1 MADRTRRFVLGL
13 GSSYLLTATNLV
25 YTLVSVPLAL
35 HFLPKDQFGLWALV
49 TQITLYFNL
58 LDLGMQSSASRIFIN
73 FKDNKTNSDYGSL
86 VKTSFFIFFIQ
97 SIGVSVIGFALLPYI
112 PHWFGFSHE
121 ISNYFFFL
129 LGSQIA
135 LLALGFSTRTF
146 GCLLHAHQQYIWSNI
161 GGAIGQLL
169 GLASLALSFHL
180 GHGLFSLVTASIV
193 AFLSNTSVQ
202 IFGCLKLKLLPASGC
217 WGSFQR
223 TKVKLLFDFAKDTF
237 LMSLG
242 WQLVSA
248 TPIILISKVIGLDAA
263 ATWSVGTKLFTLFQQ
278 IIWRI
283 LDYSAGGF
291 SEMFVRSEHQL
302 LRMRFFEITSLTAFL
317 SPIFAGLLIVCN
329 SPFVSLWTSGKIS
342 WPILYNIP
350 LAILLVSY
358 SVGRCY
364 GTLPSIAMSIGF
376 ARYVYFLDGLLFCI
390 IGFLILPSTDLVGL
404 IILALLLD
412 LALPGFYGIYR
423 TTNLFGISLWEVFNE
438 TWAQYCSSILFTISL
453 TTLFLVSYCF
463 AWSWINLSVTTLL
476 FISLLSLGF
485 VLICKDSSKTLLLNA
500 LRGKYVSP
508 SKNFPLV

>member
-1 MADRTRRFVLGL
+1 MADRTRRFLLGL
-13 GSSYLLTATNLV
+13 GSSYLLTVTNLV

-49 TQITLYFNL
+49 TQIALYLNL

-73 FKDNKTNSDYGSL
+73 FKDNKTNSEYGSL
-86 VKTSFFIFFIQ
+86 VKTSFLIFCIQ
-97 SIGVSVIGFALLPYI
+97 GIFVAVFGFGLLPYI
-112 PHWFGFSHE
+112 PHWFGFSRE
-121 ISNYFFFL
+121 ISNHFFPL

-146 GCLLHAHQQYIWSNI
+146 GCMLHAHQHYIWSNI

-169 GLASLALSFHL
+169 GLASLALCFHL
-180 GHGLFSLVTASIV
+180 GHGLFSLVTASLV
-193 AFLSNTSVQ
+193 AFLSNNCVQ
-202 IFGCLKLKLLPASGC
+202 ILGCLKLKLLPAPGS

-223 TKVKLLFDFAKDTF
+223 TKVKILFDFAKDTF

-248 TPIILISKVIGLDAA
+248 TPIILISKVLGLEAA
-263 ATWSVGTKLFTLFQQ
+263 ATWSIGTKLFTLFQQ
-278 IIWRI
+278 IIWKV
-283 LDYSAGGF
+283 LDFSAGGF
-291 SEMFVRSEHQL
+291 SEMFVRSEYQL

-329 SPFVSLWTSGKIS
+329 SPFVSLWTSGKIT

-350 LAILLVSY
+350 LALLLVSY

-364 GTLPSIAMSIGF
+364 GTLPSIVMNIGF

-390 IGFLILPSTDLVGL
+390 VGFFILPSTNLIGL

-412 LALPGFYGIYR
+412 LVLPSFYGVLR
-423 TTNLFGISLWEVFNE
+423 TTRLFELSFWEVFNE
-438 TWAQYCSSILFTISL
+438 TWARYGSSIFFTICL
-453 TTLFLVSYCF
+453 TTLFLFSHCF
-463 AWSWINLSVTTLL
+463 ACSWINLSVTTLL
-476 FISLLSLGF
+476 FISLLFFGF
-485 VLICKDSSKTLLLNA
+485 VFICKDSSKILLHNA

-508 SKNFPLV
+508 SSNLH

>member
-1 MADRTRRFVLGL
+1 MADRTRKFLLGL

-49 TQITLYFNL
+49 TQIALYLNL
-58 LDLGMQSSASRIFIN
+58 LDLGMQSSASRIFIS
-73 FKDNKTNSDYGSL
+73 FKDNKTNSEYGSL
-86 VKTSFFIFFIQ
+86 VKTSFLLFCIQ
-97 SIGVSVIGFALLPYI
+97 SIVVALFGFALLPFV

-121 ISNYFFFL
+121 ISNHFLIL

-135 LLALGFSTRTF
+135 LLALGFATRTF
-146 GCLLHAHQQYIWSNI
+146 GCLLHAHQQYVWGNI
-161 GGAIGQLL
+161 GGGIGQLL
-169 GLASLALSFHL
+169 GLAILALSFHL
-180 GHGLFSLVTASIV
+180 GYGLFSFVAASIV
-193 AFLSNTSVQ
+193 AFLSSNCVQ
-202 IFGCLKLKLLPASGC
+202 ILGCLKLKLLPASGG
-217 WGSFQR
+217 WGSFQWS
-223 TKVKLLFDFAKDTF
+223 KVKLLFDFAKDTF

-242 WQLVSA
+242 WQLISA
-248 TPIILISKVIGLDAA
+248 TPVILISKVIGLDAA

-291 SEMFVRSEHQL
+291 SEMFVRSEYQL

-350 LAILLVSY
+350 LALLLVSY

-364 GTLPSIAMSIGF
+364 GSLPSIAMSIGF
-376 ARYVYFLDGLLFCI
+376 ARYVYFLDGLLFCV
-390 IGFLILPSTDLVGL
+390 IGFFILPRTDLVGL

-412 LALPGFYGIYR
+412 LALPNFYGINR
-423 TTNLFGISLWEVFNE
+423 TSRLFGLSFWEVFNE
-438 TWAQYCSSILFTISL
+438 TWARYGRSIFFTISL
-453 TTLFLVSYCF
+453 TTLFLVSHSSAF
-463 AWSWINLSVTTLL
+463 SWISLSVTTPL
-476 FISLLSLGF
+476 FISLLFFGF
-485 VLICKDSSKTLLLNA
+485 VFICKDSSKILLLNA

-508 SKNFPLV
+508 SKSLQ

>member
-1 MADRTRRFVLGL
+1 MADRTRRFLLGL

-49 TQITLYFNL
+49 TQIALYLNL

-73 FKDNKTNSDYGSL
+73 FKDNKTNSEYGSL
-86 VKTSFFIFFIQ
+86 VKTSFLIFCIQ
-97 SIGVSVIGFALLPYI
+97 GMFVAFFGFVLLPHI
-112 PHWFGFSHE
+112 PHWFGFSQE

-129 LGSQIA
+129 LGSQVV

-146 GCLLHAHQQYIWSNI
+146 GCLLHAHQHYIWSNI

-180 GHGLFSLVTASIV
+180 GYGLFSFITASIV
-193 AFLSNTSVQ
+193 AFFSNNCVQ
-202 IFGCLKLKLLPASGC
+202 ILGCLKLKLLPAPGS

-223 TKVKLLFDFAKDTF
+223 TKVKILYDFAKDTF

-248 TPIILISKVIGLDAA
+248 TPIILISKVLGLEAA
-263 ATWSVGTKLFTLFQQ
+263 ATWSIGTKLFTLFQQ
-278 IIWRI
+278 IIWKV

-291 SEMFVRSEHQL
+291 SEMFVRSEYQL

-329 SPFVSLWTSGKIS
+329 SPFVSLWTSGKIT

-350 LAILLVSY
+350 LALLLVSY

-364 GTLPSIAMSIGF
+364 GTLPSIVMNIGF

-390 IGFLILPSTDLVGL
+390 IGFFILPSTDLVGL
-404 IILALLLD
+404 IILALSLD
-412 LALPGFYGIYR
+412 LALPGFYGILR
-423 TTNLFGISLWEVFNE
+423 TKRLFSLTGLEIFKE
-438 TWAQYCSSILFTISL
+438 TWVRYGSSSIFATCL
-453 TTLFLVSYCF
+453 TTLFLVSHCF
-463 AWSWINLSVTTLL
+463 AISWINLSVTTLL
-476 FISLLSLGF
+476 YISLLFFGF
-485 VLICKDSSKTLLLNA
+485 IFICKDSSKELLLSA
-500 LRGKYVSP
+500 LHGKFVSP
-508 SKNFPLV
+508 SKN

>member
-1 MADRTRRFVLGL
+1 MADRTRKFLLGL

-49 TQITLYFNL
+49 TQTALYLNL

-73 FKDNKTNSDYGSL
+73 FKDNKTNSEYGSL
-86 VKTSFFIFFIQ
+86 VKTSFLIFCIQ
-97 SIGVSVIGFALLPYI
+97 SIVVAIFGFALLPHI

-121 ISNYFFFL
+121 ISNYFLFL

-146 GCLLHAHQQYIWSNI
+146 GCLLHAHQQYIWSNV

-180 GHGLFSLVTASIV
+180 GYGLFSFVTASLV
-193 AFLSNTSVQ
+193 AFLSNNCVQ
-202 IFGCLKLKLLPASGC
+202 VLGCLKLNLLPASGS
-217 WGSFQR
+217 WGSFQL
-223 TKVKLLFDFAKDTF
+223 TKMKILFDFAKDTF

-242 WQLVSA
+242 WQLISA
-248 TPIILISKVIGLDAA
+248 TPIILISKVIGLEAA

-278 IIWRI
+278 IIWKI
-283 LDYSAGGF
+283 LDNSAGGF
-291 SEMFVRSEHQL
+291 AEMFVRSEYQL
-302 LRMRFFEITSLTAFL
+302 LRVRFFEITSLTAFL

-350 LAILLVSY
+350 LALLLVSY

-364 GTLPSIAMSIGF
+364 GSLPSITMGIGF
-376 ARYVYFLDGLLFCI
+376 ARYVYFLDGFLFCMA
-390 IGFLILPSTDLVGL
+390 GFFILPSTDLVGL
-404 IILALLLD
+404 IILALVLD
-412 LALPGFYGIYR
+412 LVLPGFYGILR
-423 TTNLFGISLWEVFNE
+423 TKRLFSLTGWEIFKV
-438 TWAQYCSSILFTISL
+438 TWARYGSSCIFTTSL
-453 TTLFLVSYCF
+453 TTLFLVSHCL
-463 AWSWINLSVTTLL
+463 ACSWINLSVTTLL
-476 FISLLSLGF
+476 FISLLLFGF
-485 VLICKDSSKTLLLNA
+485 VFICKDSSVELLHNA
-500 LRGKYVSP
+500 LRGKYVSS
-508 SKNFPLV
+508 SKNLH

>member
-1 MADRTRRFVLGL
+1 MADRTRRFLLGL

-49 TQITLYFNL
+49 TQIALYLNL

-73 FKDNKTNSDYGSL
+73 FKDNKTNSEYGSL
-86 VKTSFFIFFIQ
+86 IKTSFLIFCIQ
-97 SIGVSVIGFALLPYI
+97 GIFVAIFGFALLPHT
-112 PHWFGFSHE
+112 PRWFGFSHE

-180 GHGLFSLVTASIV
+180 GHGLFSFVTASIV
-193 AFLSNTSVQ
+193 AFLSNNCVQ
-202 IFGCLKLKLLPASGC
+202 ILGCLKLKLLPASGS
-217 WGSFQR
+217 WGSFQL
-223 TKVKLLFDFAKDTF
+223 TKVKILFDFAKDTF
-237 LMSLG
+237 LISLG
-242 WQLVSA
+242 WQLISA
-248 TPIILISKVIGLDAA
+248 TPIVLISKVIGLDAA

-278 IIWRI
+278 IIWKI

-291 SEMFVRSEHQL
+291 AEMFVRSEHQI
-302 LRMRFFEITSLTAFL
+302 LRVRFFEITSLTAFL

-350 LAILLVSY
+350 LALLLVSY

-364 GTLPSIAMSIGF
+364 GSLPSITMGIRF
-376 ARYVYFLDGLLFCI
+376 ARYVYFLDALLFCV
-390 IGFLILPSTDLVGL
+390 IGFFILPRTDLVGL

-412 LALPGFYGIYR
+412 FALPGFYGINR
-423 TTNLFGISLWEVFNE
+423 TTRLFGLSFREVFNE
-438 TWAQYCSSILFTISL
+438 TWSRYGSSVFFTISL
-453 TTLFLVSYCF
+453 TTLFLVSHCF
-463 AWSWINLSVTTLL
+463 AFSWINLTVTTLL
-476 FISLLSLGF
+476 FIGLLFFGF
-485 VLICKDSSKTLLLNA
+485 VFICKDSSKILLQNA
-500 LRGKYVSP
+500 IRGKYVSP
-508 SKNFPLV
+508 SKN

>member
-1 MADRTRRFVLGL
+1 
-13 GSSYLLTATNLV
+13 
-25 YTLVSVPLAL
+25 VSVPLAL

-49 TQITLYFNL
+49 TQIALYLNL

-73 FKDNKTNSDYGSL
+73 FKDNKTNSEYGSL
-86 VKTSFFIFFIQ
+86 VKTSFLIFCVQGIVVAIF
-97 SIGVSVIGFALLPYI
+97 GFVFLPHI
-112 PHWFGFSHE
+112 PDWFGFSHE
-121 ISNYFFFL
+121 IRNYFFYL

-146 GCLLHAHQQYIWSNI
+146 GCLLHAHQQYVWSNI

-180 GHGLFSLVTASIV
+180 GCGVFSLVAASIA
-193 AFLSNTSVQ
+193 AFLSNNCVQ
-202 IFGCLKLKLLPASGC
+202 ILGCFKLKLLPASGG

-223 TKVKLLFDFAKDTF
+223 AKVKILFDFAKDTF
-237 LMSLG
+237 FMSLG

-248 TPIILISKVIGLDAA
+248 TPIILISKVVGLDAA
-263 ATWSVGTKLFTLFQQ
+263 ATWSIGTKLFTLFQQ

-291 SEMFVRSEHQL
+291 SEMFVRSEYQR
-302 LRMRFFEITSLTAFL
+302 LRVRFFEITSLTAFL

-342 WPILYNIP
+342 WPTLYNIP
-350 LAILLVSY
+350 LALLLVSY

-390 IGFLILPSTDLVGL
+390 IGFFILSSTDLVGL
-404 IILALLLD
+404 IILALVLD
-412 LALPGFYGIYR
+412 LALPGSYGINR
-423 TTNLFGISLWEVFNE
+423 AKRLFGLSLWEVFNE
-438 TWAQYCSSILFTISL
+438 TWARYGSSILFTIFL
-453 TTLFLVSYCF
+453 TTLFFVFHCF
-463 AWSWINLSVTTLL
+463 ACSWINLSVSTLL
-476 FISLLSLGF
+476 FISLLFFGF
-485 VLICKDSSKTLLLNA
+485 VFICKDSSKIFLLNVF
-500 LRGKYVSP
+500 RGKYVSP
-508 SKNFPLV
+508 SKNSH

>member
-1 MADRTRRFVLGL
+1 MADRTRRFLLGL
-13 GSSYLLTATNLV
+13 GSSYLLTATNVV

-49 TQITLYFNL
+49 TQIALYLNL

-73 FKDNKTNSDYGSL
+73 FKDNKTNSEYGSL
-86 VKTSFFIFFIQ
+86 IKTSFLIFCIQ
-97 SIGVSVIGFALLPYI
+97 GIFVGIIGFALLPHI

-121 ISNYFFFL
+121 ISRYFFYL
-129 LGSQIA
+129 LGSQIT

-146 GCLLHAHQQYIWSNI
+146 GCLLHAHQHYIWSNI

-169 GLASLALSFHL
+169 GLASLAVSFHL
-180 GHGLFSLVTASIV
+180 GHGLFSLVTASIF
-193 AFLSNTSVQ
+193 AFLANNCVQ
-202 IFGCLKLKLLPASGC
+202 ILGCLKLKLLPASGS
-217 WGSFQR
+217 WGSFQL
-223 TKVKLLFDFAKDTF
+223 TKVKILFDFAKDTF

-242 WQLVSA
+242 WQLISA

-278 IIWRI
+278 IIWKI

-291 SEMFVRSEHQL
+291 AEMFVRSEHQI
-302 LRMRFFEITSLTAFL
+302 LRVRFFEITSLTAFL

-350 LAILLVSY
+350 LALLLVSY

-364 GTLPSIAMSIGF
+364 GSLPSITMGIRF
-376 ARYVYFLDGLLFCI
+376 ARYVYFLDALLFCV
-390 IGFLILPSTDLVGL
+390 IGFFILPRTDLVGL

-412 LALPGFYGIYR
+412 FALPGFYGINR
-423 TTNLFGISLWEVFNE
+423 TTRLFGLSFREVFNE
-438 TWAQYCSSILFTISL
+438 TWARYGSSVFFTISL
-453 TTLFLVSYCF
+453 TTLFLVSHCF
-463 AWSWINLSVTTLL
+463 AFSWINLTVTTLL
-476 FISLLSLGF
+476 FIGLLFFGF
-485 VLICKDSSKTLLLNA
+485 VFICKDSSKILLQNA

-508 SKNFPLV
+508 SKN

>member
-1 MADRTRRFVLGL
+1 VADRTRRFLLGL
-13 GSSYLLTATNLV
+13 GSSYFLTATNVV
-25 YTLVSVPLAL
+25 YTLVSVPLTL

-49 TQITLYFNL
+49 TQIALHLNL

-73 FKDNKTNSDYGSL
+73 FKDNKTNGEYGSL
-86 VKTSFFIFFIQ
+86 VKTSFLIFCIQ
-97 SIGVSVIGFALLPYI
+97 GIVVAILGFALLPFI
-112 PHWFGFSHE
+112 PDWFGFSHE
-121 ISNYFFFL
+121 ISSYFFFL

-146 GCLLHAHQQYIWSNI
+146 GCLLHAHQHYIWSNI

-169 GLASLALSFHL
+169 GLASLVLSFHL
-180 GHGLFSLVTASIV
+180 GYGLFSLVTGSIV
-193 AFLSNTSVQ
+193 AFLSNNCVQ
-202 IFGCLKLKLLPASGC
+202 ILGCFKLKLLPASGD

-223 TKVKLLFDFAKDTF
+223 TKVKILFDFAKDTF

-291 SEMFVRSEHQL
+291 SEMFVRSEYQL
-302 LRMRFFEITSLTAFL
+302 LRLRFFEITSLTAFL

-329 SPFVSLWTSGKIS
+329 SPFVALWTSGKIS
-342 WPILYNIP
+342 WPISYNIP
-350 LAILLVSY
+350 LALLLVSY

-364 GTLPSIAMSIGF
+364 GTLPSIAMNIGF
-376 ARYVYFLDGLLFCI
+376 ARYVYFLDGLFFCI
-390 IGFLILPSTDLVGL
+390 IGFFILPSTDLVGL
-404 IILALLLD
+404 IILALFLD
-412 LALPGFYGIYR
+412 LVLPSFYGVLR
-423 TTNLFGISLWEVFNE
+423 TTRLFDLSVWEISNE
-438 TWAQYCSSILFTISL
+438 TWAQYGNSSLFTISL
-453 TTLFLVSYCF
+453 TTLFLFSHCF
-463 AWSWINLSVTTLL
+463 AYSWINLSVTTLL
-476 FISLLSLGF
+476 FISLLFFGF
-485 VLICKDSSKTLLLNA
+485 VFICKDSSKVLLLNA

-508 SKNFPLV
+508 SKNSH